1 MEKSH
6 EGKYNLIRR
15 LKTAPALY
23 VRHAT
28 FDGGGGH
35 KEIQGVAAE
44 QRVEEQDAITITLE

>member
-1 MEKSH
+1 MTLSMEKSH

-44 QRVEEQDAITITLE
+44 QRVEEQDAIN